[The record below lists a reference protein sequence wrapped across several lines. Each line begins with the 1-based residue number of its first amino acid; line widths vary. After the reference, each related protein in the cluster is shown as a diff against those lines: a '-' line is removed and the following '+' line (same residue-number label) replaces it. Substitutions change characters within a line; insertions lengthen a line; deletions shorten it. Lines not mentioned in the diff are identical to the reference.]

1 MPRCSSAIVS
11 GNILKITVL
20 TSAGP
25 TGQAGSEAMV
35 LTAYFTVGFQLY
47 HVYSIGSANST
58 LVEIIG
64 VTADSD
70 IAPAPGSAISS
81 NRSII

>member
-1 MPRCSSAIVS
+1 MDIVDVCRDARQLWTNRTS
-11 GNILKITVL
+11 RFRGNGT
-20 TSAGP
+20 
-25 TGQAGSEAMV
+25 
-35 LTAYFTVGFQLY
+35 YFTVGFQLY